1 LCFKFKDLGAYRQ
14 HCGQI
19 HYLAQLL
26 RDITSLEN
34 GKCYYVLAVIFF
46 VFFSCRFLP
55 AIFLA
60 SCYFIHSVFCPRS
73 ETSLSHLGHSLRHQS
88 PAISTSIRSQFTGL
102 LSKFACQHGPAI
114 LLTFGSRRALSDS
127 SPSIA
132 EECFTNLAW
141 PPRGDCWRKL
151 RKILYKSAVL
161 SCIIKLENLSESD
174 SKFQFSESTC

>member
-73 ETSLSHLGHSLRHQS
+73 VLEWWQAQKPKSSTQFLSKLVLYKSIYRFITTQHSTVHLSETRRMATGKSMATSLSFFL
-88 PAISTSIRSQFTGL
+88 F
-102 LSKFACQHGPAI
+102 F
-114 LLTFGSRRALSDS
+114 
-127 SPSIA
+127 
-132 EECFTNLAW
+132 
-141 PPRGDCWRKL
+141 
-151 RKILYKSAVL
+151 
-161 SCIIKLENLSESD
+161 
-174 SKFQFSESTC
+174 